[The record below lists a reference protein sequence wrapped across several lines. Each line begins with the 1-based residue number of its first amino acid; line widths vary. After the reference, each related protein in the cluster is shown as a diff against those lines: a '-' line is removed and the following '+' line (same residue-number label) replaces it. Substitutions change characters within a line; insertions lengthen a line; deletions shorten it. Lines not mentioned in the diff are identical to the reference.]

1 VGTVRAAA
9 KMTTSKN
16 RRKRGIKMM
25 AEVAVIVK
33 AILLTVKVRL
43 LIASTRNQ
51 PLMIVSQ

>member
-9 KMTTSKN
+9 KMKTSKN